1 MRKTPSN
8 NHRILLL
15 LSLAVLIS
23 YAWILPA
30 ENPVFLSIIE
40 KFEAYFTRLPQQKVF
55 LDTDKSAYK
64 ADETLW
70 FKANLVNAKTHL
82 PDSSTNN
89 LYVDLINPSGFVV
102 QSKLIRM
109 TRGFGNGDFS
119 FKDTVPEGIYKIRA
133 FTNWMRNTGEDYYFE
148 KEFYLANPDF
158 STYITSSEVSK
169 IKRESKKYHKKE
181 SSFDVQF
188 LPEGGHLLA
197 NKDNVLGIKAIN
209 DLGHG
214 IAVKGEILD
223 SKGNLI
229 TEFSS
234 SEFGLGSVHFRPEQ
248 DQKYTA
254 IIQTPDSRSFK
265 KELPEAILKGLVVHV
280 KRINK
285 DEISA
290 KLLHN
295 FMPGDF
301 PANTRYFLLG
311 HIRGNIVY
319 RYEFDLSEALD
330 SVTISTSDFP
340 TGILHL
346 TLFNLYSQPVS
357 ERLVFINNKDFLNIH
372 METAKNS
379 LSPREKAMVKISV
392 SDKKGNPVEGSFSV
406 SIANAEDIKD
416 DQNIVSNLLL
426 DSDLKGKIENPAY
439 YFSNWNPQKE
449 KELDDLMLTNGWSRF
464 SWPVVLSDNR
474 IPPKF
479 ENEHGISIS
488 GKITRE
494 LFDIPLRDIKV
505 TMSILNE
512 FNDVFTTRS
521 REKGI
526 FSFDN
531 LDYSDTVSV
540 SIEAVR
546 ASGRHNLVIYLD
558 EKTDSQD
565 KNMHYQTKVKPKKRG
580 EKGRYVELPDPS
592 ADDPY
597 AEQNSRLYRIHQE
610 PTASNVIIV
619 DEKYQAYANV
629 GEIIQGRIAGVN
641 VSGNHVNIRGN
652 SSYYGNTDPLFLV
665 DGMPVDAEY
674 ALGMNPMDVE
684 RIEVL
689 KGNDAAIYGS
699 RAANGVIAIY
709 TKRGKF
715 MKKGILDFEMLG
727 YATPKEYYKPK
738 YEYRAD
744 DPYEDDRRTIFWM
757 PYLLT
762 DSDGRTSFEFYTSD
776 IKGPYVI
783 KVEGL
788 SDSGIPGFGYMQMEV
803 K

>member
-1 MRKTPSN
+1 
-8 NHRILLL
+8 
-15 LSLAVLIS
+15 
-23 YAWILPA
+23 
-30 ENPVFLSIIE
+30 
-40 KFEAYFTRLPQQKVF
+40 
-55 LDTDKSAYK
+55 
-64 ADETLW
+64 
-70 FKANLVNAKTHL
+70 
-82 PDSSTNN
+82 
-89 LYVDLINPSGFVV
+89 
-102 QSKLIRM
+102 
-109 TRGFGNGDFS
+109 
-119 FKDTVPEGIYKIRA
+119 
-133 FTNWMRNTGEDYYFE
+133 
-148 KEFYLANPDF
+148 
-158 STYITSSEVSK
+158 
-169 IKRESKKYHKKE
+169 
-181 SSFDVQF
+181 
-188 LPEGGHLLA
+188 
-197 NKDNVLGIKAIN
+197 
-209 DLGHG
+209 
-214 IAVKGEILD
+214 
-223 SKGNLI
+223 
-229 TEFSS
+229 
-234 SEFGLGSVHFRPEQ
+234 
-248 DQKYTA
+248 
-254 IIQTPDSRSFK
+254 
-265 KELPEAILKGLVVHV
+265 
-280 KRINK
+280 
-285 DEISA
+285 
-290 KLLHN
+290 
-295 FMPGDF
+295 
-301 PANTRYFLLG
+301 
-311 HIRGNIVY
+311 
-319 RYEFDLSEALD
+319 
-330 SVTISTSDFP
+330 
-340 TGILHL
+340 
-346 TLFNLYSQPVS
+346 
-357 ERLVFINNKDFLNIH
+357 
-372 METAKNS
+372 
-379 LSPREKAMVKISV
+379 MVKISV